1 MKEKNKK
8 RKKGISTQFLL
19 PFTKKGKREA
29 WVDVYNRLLHNRQ
42 IRYFRGFFNAPSF
55 VALPLSFAQ
64 SSIID
69 ITLAGIHSQ
78 YAHTIGGDKYR

>member
-29 WVDVYNRLLHNRQ
+29 WVDVYNRATAYV
-42 IRYFRGFFNAPSF
+42 YFRGFFNAPSF

-69 ITLAGIHSQ
+69 ITLAGIHIQ
-78 YAHTIGGDKYR
+78 CAHNMGGDEYR